1 VGLRPGDLP
10 LIGLGAQ
17 GSQQVSRLLK
27 AVLVLRSKTTST
39 KKCILEVQN
48 SPCMVCTGLHCLC
61 YSTNS
66 KTDSN
71 KEDIASCKC
80 KRTISNKTAKQGR
93 HFAWASRGQLKMV
106 VLSHRGILFPTNH
119 HTPNHRCPFKCWRK
133 INQLPRAR
141 HKCPWRHEKMH

>member
-1 VGLRPGDLP
+1 VGLRPRDLP

-48 SPCMVCTGLHCLC
+48 SPCKVCTGLHCLC

-80 KRTISNKTAKQGR
+80 KRTISNKHSQTGEAFCMGITRAAKNGCSLSSR
-93 HFAWASRGQLKMV
+93 HFIPHQSSHTKSSMPFLSAGRKSTNYQGQD
-106 VLSHRGILFPTNH
+106 
-119 HTPNHRCPFKCWRK
+119 
-133 INQLPRAR
+133 INALLEA
-141 HKCPWRHEKMH
+141 